1 MIKQWYTAKEL
12 SGLPGLPKSDRN
24 IRLNANKHG
33 WTSRSKA
40 RGKGFEYHF
49 DSLPLETKAYL
60 RAKTV
65 EKSTDVS
72 VIAAKSVIT
81 QSAAK
86 QSQSRQQR
94 ISNKSQGLK
103 AFMCLTEV
111 KQEKAK
117 AREKIVTAYE
127 QFIAPYIDA
136 GNKSDGINA
145 FVIGFNSEKLLAD
158 KAVRTHVKQ
167 VAERT
172 LYRWSKAYSQDG
184 VMGLVDQYKGNA
196 KSKIDEQPRL
206 GEFLMALVT
215 KKPHLLKQAAKVR
228 DMAMVRSDEYGWQL
242 PSISS
247 FKRWLN
253 QYADKHELEHAFTT
267 NPTLYT
273 DKYRPLFARMYPHID
288 GPNQVWEFDSTP
300 TDVELNVN
308 GRLKRH
314 SIVAVIDAYTRRV
327 QLIVAPTSNSEAIC
341 LLLRK
346 TLLEW
351 GLPEEGAIM
360 RTDNGSDYVSQRTT
374 TIFNLLDLKLSKAN
388 AFSGWEK
395 PFIERFFGTMSRV
408 LMEKM
413 PGYIGH
419 SVSDRQQIEA
429 MYNFAKRIGEGKKQA
444 EAERLSLALTPEQ
457 LQQALNDYLE
467 FDYNHV
473 PHDKTDKTPFELY
486 AGAGYQKRVIGNDHI
501 LDTLLNFIGTAK
513 VVRGSVK
520 ADGVQYTAPELM
532 EASWQRQ
539 TVRVFVDPCDIGR
552 ATLYPIDQWDTYV
565 DAVNM
570 DLVNRGIA
578 PSEFR
583 ERRKQTQKEL
593 AAFRKSAKR
602 LQQEF
607 GIDSL
612 YADELAQKK
621 LQRASLSYIES
632 TTGHGNNAI
641 AGLNTATSN
650 KQHQLNENELA
661 AIERQREAIAKR
673 KASMAEQESRIV
685 RSDHEKAVLLTQDSL
700 TRKLSQAEQD
710 WLKKYRLNNLL
721 QRNRLDKILNQQK
734 VKKAEQ
740 LHRQVK

>member
-1 MIKQWYTAKEL
+1 MWLL
-12 SGLPGLPKSDRN
+12 SKDLIGLPGMPKTVSG
-24 IRLNANKHG
+24 LK
-33 WTSRSKA
+33 WKA
-40 RGKGFEYHF
+40 DKGNWEKRKPEGVKGRAFEYHI
-49 DSLPLETKAYL
+49 DSLPIETQAYL
-60 RAKTV
+60 RAQSV
-65 EKSTDVS
+65 EQSTSTAV
-72 VIAAKSVIT
+72 VAAKSALK
-81 QSAAK
+81 QDAANS
-86 QSQSRQQR
+86 SQSRQLR
-94 ISNKSQGLK
+94 MSNKAEGMAQ
-103 AFMCLTEV
+103 FMCLSEA
-111 KQEKAK
+111 KQAKAK
-117 AREKIVTAYE
+117 AREAVVMAYE
-127 QFIAPYIDA
+127 QFIAPYADA
-136 GNKSDGINA
+136 GNKTDGNA
-145 FVIGFNSEKLLAD
+145 AFIKAYNSGLVLED
-158 KAVRTHVKQ
+158 QQIRQHIKQ
-167 VAERT
+167 VGKT
-172 LYRWSKAYSQDG
+172 SVYYWSKAYNDHG
-184 VMGLVDQYKGNA
+184 IIGLVDQYKGCA

-206 GEFLMALVT
+206 GEFLLALVT

-228 DMAMVRSDEYGWQL
+228 DMALVRAADYGWEL

-253 QYADKHELEHAFTT
+253 QYSVKHELEHAFTT

-273 DKYRPLFARMYPHID
+273 DKYRPLFARMYPYID

-308 GRLKRH
+308 GKLKRH
-314 SIVAVIDAYTRRV
+314 SIVAVIDAFTHRV

-360 RTDNGSDYVSQRTT
+360 RTDNGSDYVSNRTT
-374 TIFNLLDLKLSKAN
+374 TIFNLLDLDISKAN

-444 EAERLSLALTPEQ
+444 EAERLSLALTPQQ

-473 PHDKTDKTPFELY
+473 PHDKTGKTPFELY
-486 AGAGYQKRVIGNDHI
+486 ASSGYRKRTIVNTHTLDH
-501 LDTLLNFIGTAK
+501 LLNFIGTAK

-532 EASWQRQ
+532 EAAWQRQ
-539 TVRVFVDPCDIGR
+539 SVRVFIDPCDIGR
-552 ATLYPIDQWDTYV
+552 ATLYPIDAWDTYV

-578 PSEFR
+578 PTEFR

-593 AAFRKSAKR
+593 TAFRKSAKR
-602 LQQEF
+602 LQEEF

-621 LQRASLSYIES
+621 LQRASLSYIER
-632 TTGHGNNAI
+632 TTDHNNSAI
-641 AGLNTATSN
+641 AGLEVATGD
-650 KQHQLNENELA
+650 KQHQLSDTELA

-673 KASMAEQESRIV
+673 KEAMAGQESRIV
-685 RSDHEKAVLLTQDSL
+685 RSDHEKAVLLTEKSL
-700 TRKLSQAEQD
+700 LKTLTQKEHE
-710 WLKKYRLNNLL
+710 WLKKYRLNNVL
-721 QRNRLDKILNQQK
+721 QRNRLDKILA
-734 VKKAEQ
+734 KAEQ
-740 LHRQVK
+740 QHRQVK

>member
-1 MIKQWYTAKEL
+1 MDKQYFTLQELVNMPGMYTTVQGNRKL
-12 SGLPGLPKSDRN
+12 
-24 IRLNANKHG
+24 ANREDWVK
-33 WTSRSKA
+33 KKCEQ
-40 RGKGFEYHF
+40 GKGFEYHLA
-49 DSLPLETKAYL
+49 SLPIETQAYL
-60 RAKTV
+60 RATSI
-65 EKSTDVS
+65 EQSTDAS
-72 VIAAKSVIT
+72 VVAAKSALK
-81 QSAAK
+81 QEAA
-86 QSQSRQQR
+86 QHSQSRQQR
-94 ISNKSQGLK
+94 ISGKAEGLTQ
-103 AFMCLTEV
+103 FMCLNES
-111 KQEKAK
+111 KQNKAK
-117 AREKIVTAYE
+117 ARESAINAFNEFV
-127 QFIAPYIDA
+127 APYEAA
-136 GNKSDGINA
+136 GNKSAGVMLFITA
-145 FVIGFNSEKLLAD
+145 FNSSEILPSSGL
-158 KAVRTHVKQ
+158 RQHVKQ
-167 VAERT
+167 IARPT
-172 LYRWSKAYSQDG
+172 LYRWVKAYDDQG
-184 VMGLVDQYKGNA
+184 IIGLVDQYKGSA
-196 KSKIDEQPRL
+196 KSKIDDQPRL
-206 GEFLMALVT
+206 DEFLMALVT

-228 DMAMVRSDEYGWQL
+228 DMAVVRAAEYGWQL

-308 GRLKRH
+308 GKLKRH
-314 SIVAVIDAYTRRV
+314 AVVAVIDAYTRRV

-419 SVSDRQQIEA
+419 CVSDRQQIEA
-429 MYNFAKRIGEGKKQA
+429 MYNFAKRIGEGKKKA

-473 PHDKTDKTPFELY
+473 PHNKTDKTPFELY
-486 AGAGYQKRVIGNDHI
+486 AGAGYQKRAIDNAHI

-520 ADGVQYTAPELM
+520 SDGVQYTAPELM
-532 EASWQRQ
+532 EAAWQRQ
-539 TVRVFVDPCDIGR
+539 TVRVFIDPCDIGR

-578 PSEFR
+578 PAEFR

-602 LQQEF
+602 LQEEF

-621 LQRASLSYIES
+621 LQRASLSYIER
-632 TTGHGNNAI
+632 TTGHDNNAI
-641 AGLNTATSN
+641 AGLSHATSN
-650 KQHQLNENELA
+650 KQHQLSETELA

-673 KASMAEQESRIV
+673 KANMAEQESRIV
-685 RSDHEKAVLLTQDSL
+685 RSDHEKAMMLTQDSL
-700 TRKLSQAEQD
+700 TRKLTQTEQD

-721 QRNRLDKILNQQK
+721 QRNRLDKVL
-734 VKKAEQ
+734 KKAEQ
-740 LHRQVK
+740 HHRQVK

>member
-1 MIKQWYTAKEL
+1 MDKQYFTLQELVNVPGMYTTVQGNRKL
-12 SGLPGLPKSDRN
+12 
-24 IRLNANKHG
+24 ANREG
-33 WTSRSKA
+33 WTKQKCEQ
-40 RGKGFEYHF
+40 GKGFEYHIN
-49 DSLPLETKAYL
+49 SLPLETQAYL
-60 RAKTV
+60 RAKSFAVSNSKATV
-65 EKSTDVS
+65 AAKSTLKQQS
-72 VIAAKSVIT
+72 VIAQQT
-81 QSAAK
+81 
-86 QSQSRQQR
+86 RHQR
-94 ISNKSQGLK
+94 IVSKSQGL
-103 AFMCLTEV
+103 AQFMCLSEA

-117 AREKIVTAYE
+117 ARERVITAFE
-127 QFIAPYIDA
+127 QFITPYIDA
-136 GNKSDGINA
+136 GNKSDGVKA
-145 FVIGFNSEKLLAD
+145 FISGFNSSLILPDAE
-158 KAVRTHVKQ
+158 VRIHVKQ
-167 VAERT
+167 LAERT
-172 LYRWSKAYSQDG
+172 LYRWHKAHIEQG
-184 VMGLVDQYKGNA
+184 IIGLTAQYKA
-196 KSKIDEQPRL
+196 VKQSKIDEQPRL
-206 GEFLMALVT
+206 SEFLLALVT

-228 DMAMVRSDEYGWQL
+228 DMAVVRADEYGWQL

-253 QYADKHELEHAFTT
+253 QYAAKYELEHAFTT
-267 NPTLYT
+267 NPTQYT

-308 GRLKRH
+308 GKLKRH
-314 SIVAVIDAYTRRV
+314 SIVAVIDAYTHRV

-360 RTDNGSDYVSQRTT
+360 RTDNGSDYVSNRTT

-473 PHDKTDKTPFELY
+473 PHDKTGKTPFELY
-486 AGAGYQKRVIGNDHI
+486 ASSGYRKRAIINTHT
-501 LDTLLNFIGTAK
+501 LDYLLNFIGTAK

-532 EASWQRQ
+532 EAAWQRQ
-539 TVRVFVDPCDIGR
+539 TVRVFIDPCDIGR

-602 LQQEF
+602 LQEEF

-621 LQRASLSYIES
+621 LQRASLSYIER
-632 TTGHGNNAI
+632 TTGHDNNAI
-641 AGLNTATSN
+641 SGLSHATTN
-650 KQHQLNENELA
+650 KQHQLSDTELA

-673 KASMAEQESRIV
+673 KESMAVQESRIV
-685 RSDHEKAVLLTQDSL
+685 RSDHEKAVMLTENSLIKPLTQ
-700 TRKLSQAEQD
+700 TEQD
-710 WLKKYRLNNLL
+710 WLKKYRLNNVL
-721 QRNRLDKILNQQK
+721 QRNRLDRIL
-734 VKKAEQ
+734 KKAEQ
-740 LHRQVK
+740 QHRQVK

>member
-1 MIKQWYTAKEL
+1 MKAKLWFTAKEIAD
-12 SGLPGLPKSDRN
+12 LPHTPNNDRN
-24 IRLNANKHG
+24 VRIKAEKEA
-33 WTSRSKA
+33 WEKQKRSK
-40 RGKGFEYHF
+40 GKGFEYHI
-49 DSLPLETKAYL
+49 DSLPIETQAYL
-60 RAKTV
+60 RAQLV
-65 EKSTDVS
+65 EQSTSTAV
-72 VIAAKSVIT
+72 VAAKSAI
-81 QSAAK
+81 K
-86 QSQSRQQR
+86 QVEAEQRKTRSQR
-94 ISNKSQGLK
+94 ITTK
-103 AFMCLTEV
+103 ADGMAQFMCLSEA
-111 KQEKAK
+111 KQAKAK
-117 AREKIVTAYE
+117 ARESVVVAYE
-127 QFIAPYIDA
+127 EFIGPYADA
-136 GNKSDGINA
+136 GNKTDGNNA
-145 FVIGFNSEKLLAD
+145 FIRAFNTSLILTD
-158 KAVRTHVKQ
+158 MHVRQYIKQ
-167 VAERT
+167 LGKTSVYYWA
-172 LYRWSKAYSQDG
+172 KAYHEQG
-184 VMGLVDQYKGNA
+184 IIGLVDQYKA
-196 KSKIDEQPRL
+196 VKQSKIDEQPRL
-206 GEFLMALVT
+206 NEFLTALIT
-215 KKPHLLKQAAKVR
+215 KKPHLLKQANKVR
-228 DMAMVRSDEYGWQL
+228 DLALVRAADYGWEL

-247 FKRWLN
+247 FKRWLT
-253 QYADKHELEHAFTT
+253 QYAVKFEVEHAFTT
-267 NPTLYT
+267 NPTQYT

-308 GRLKRH
+308 GKLKRH
-314 SIVAVIDAYTRRV
+314 SIVAVIDAFTRRV

-360 RTDNGSDYVSQRTT
+360 RTDNGSDYVSNRTT
-374 TIFNLLDLKLSKAN
+374 TIFNLLDLDISKAN

-419 SVSDRQQIEA
+419 SISDRQQIEA

-473 PHDKTDKTPFELY
+473 PHDKTGKTPFELY
-486 AGAGYQKRVIGNDHI
+486 ASSGYRKRTIVNTHTLDH
-501 LDTLLNFIGTAK
+501 LLNFIGTAK

-532 EASWQRQ
+532 EAAWQRQ
-539 TVRVFVDPCDIGR
+539 TVRVFIDPCDIGR
-552 ATLYPIDQWDTYV
+552 ATLYPIDAWDTYV

-578 PSEFR
+578 PTEFR

-602 LQQEF
+602 LQEEF

-621 LQRASLSYIES
+621 LQRASLSYLER
-632 TTGHGNNAI
+632 TAGHNNSAI
-641 AGLNTATSN
+641 AGLEAATGD
-650 KQHQLNENELA
+650 KQHQLSEVELA
-661 AIERQREAIAKR
+661 AIERQREALAKR
-673 KASMAEQESRIV
+673 KEAMAGQESRIV
-685 RSDHEKAVLLTQDSL
+685 RSDHEKAVLLTESSL
-700 TRKLSQAEQD
+700 LRALTEKELE
-710 WLKKYRLNNLL
+710 WLKKYRLNNVL
-721 QRNRLDKILNQQK
+721 QRNRLDRIL
-734 VKKAEQ
+734 KKAEQ
-740 LHRQVK
+740 PHRQVK

>member
-1 MIKQWYTAKEL
+1 MDKQYFTLQALVNMPGMYTTVQGNRKL
-12 SGLPGLPKSDRN
+12 
-24 IRLNANKHG
+24 ANREG
-33 WTSRSKA
+33 WKKKKCEQ
-40 RGKGFEYHF
+40 GKGFEYHV
-49 DSLPLETKAYL
+49 DCLPIETQAYL
-60 RAKTV
+60 RA
-65 EKSTDVS
+65 ESIEQSTDSNV
-72 VIAAKSVIT
+72 VAAKSALK
-81 QSAAK
+81 QEAAGK
-86 QSQSRQQR
+86 SQSRQQR
-94 ISNKSQGLK
+94 ISGKAEGL
-103 AFMCLTEV
+103 AQFMCLNEA
-111 KQEKAK
+111 KQNK
-117 AREKIVTAYE
+117 ARAREVVIKAFTEFAVPYE
-127 QFIAPYIDA
+127 DA
-136 GNKSDGINA
+136 GNKSTGVMLFIA
-145 FVIGFNSEKLLAD
+145 AFNSSEILASSGL
-158 KAVRTHVKQ
+158 RQHVKQ
-167 VAERT
+167 IARPT
-172 LYRWSKAYSQDG
+172 LYRWVKAYDAHG
-184 VMGLVDQYKGNA
+184 VIALVDQYKA
-196 KSKIDEQPRL
+196 VKQSKIDDQPRL

-228 DMAMVRSDEYGWQL
+228 DMAVVRAAEYAWDL

-308 GRLKRH
+308 GKLKRH
-314 SIVAVIDAYTRRV
+314 AVVAVIDAYTRRV

-360 RTDNGSDYVSQRTT
+360 RTDNGSDYVSKRTT

-473 PHDKTDKTPFELY
+473 AHNKTGKTPFELY
-486 AGAGYQKRVIGNDHI
+486 TGAGYQKRSIDNAHI

-532 EASWQRQ
+532 EAAWQRQ
-539 TVRVFVDPCDIGR
+539 TVRVFIDPCDIGR

-593 AAFRKSAKR
+593 AVFRKSAKR

-621 LQRASLSYIES
+621 LQRASLSYIER
-632 TTGHGNNAI
+632 TTGHDNSAI
-641 AGLNTATSN
+641 AGLSHASTS
-650 KQHQLNENELA
+650 KQHQLSKTELA

-673 KASMAEQESRIV
+673 KANVAEQESRIV
-685 RSDHEKAVLLTQDSL
+685 RTDHEKAVMLTHELLSRTLNQ
-700 TRKLSQAEQD
+700 TEQD
-710 WLKKYRLNNLL
+710 WLKKYRLNNIL
-721 QRNRLDKILNQQK
+721 QRNRLDKIL
-734 VKKAEQ
+734 KKAEQ
-740 LHRQVK
+740 HHRQVK